1 MVINLRPPL
10 SHLYR
15 LPKEFFETICNIN
28 QPVASQTKPFVQ
40 VLAQGIKLNVKP
52 NPIDLHDHCQMNARM
67 ATYSEVFV
75 TALYV
80 ALGKNYSVL
89 NNTSRVS

>member
-1 MVINLRPPL
+1 MVINPRPPL
-10 SHLYR
+10 SHLCR
-15 LPKEFFETICNIN
+15 LPKEYFETICSIN

-40 VLAQGIKLNVKP
+40 VLAQGTKLNVKP

-67 ATYSEVFV
+67 ATYNEVFV

-80 ALGKNYSVL
+80 ALGKIYNVVK
-89 NNTSRVS
+89 NTSKVS